1 MLLKTALEYAE
12 KGYYVLPVASCGKLP
27 IGKLVPH
34 AAHDASNDPET
45 IKKWWKAV
53 PNANIGIAALNC
65 LILDLDIN
73 ETGSGVDEYKD
84 YKQIYDIPDAPMART
99 GSGGLHLYF
108 KRPANR
114 KIAAKTKIEINGE
127 KTHIDIRVGFSYVVA
142 PPSVHESGNNYDW
155 ETDLPPVYD
164 LPVLPDAF
172 LDAIGA
178 AKDMALPLARE
189 TSDDPISILK
199 EEVRGR
205 EVDILRDVAGIPSDV
220 LDGKHHPCP
229 KCGGKDRFRMIDAE
243 AGAVYCNQCFKT
255 GNGDFIS
262 AIRWMTGC
270 TTSEAMDKVCDQYG
284 LKKKTISSIDIS
296 ALIDGPRTDPLPEVP
311 IDEEFDIQT
320 CDPSLA
326 RPIKWAWRHH
336 LPKGKLTIIAGRGS
350 AGKSSFVTALTSIMS
365 SGGQWPDGSQAERG
379 VILYFYSEDDFRDT
393 LTPRFCAA
401 ECDPQNVR
409 FIQFTKNQTDTGV
422 QYKRFC
428 LAEVS
433 KLARLVKHINGKGTP
448 VTAIVFDPIT
458 GFLGSGVDTNK
469 NSIVREMLTHLAN
482 FGEQF
487 PDISLIAIAN
497 TKKGTSLGDTASD
510 TISGAGEFTNVA
522 RCVWNVYEDRE
533 NECRIAAVSKWNIGE
548 KPLSIRFQIVS
559 KPFTYPDGRTEDFGV
574 AEIFDCKYEETADE
588 YLDRTRRAKLGL
600 PAVEERPKNAKEWLK
615 RLLEENGPMCLGS
628 TKYTPASGTIMAEA
642 AKSSISKTRVYE
654 AIKSLGCSKTKD
666 TNGKTMIILENQ
678 DGQQE
683 EKQDDTE
690 DIFGSFAKYSADNQ
704 DTVSR
709 FL

>member
-1 MLLKTALEYAE
+1 MLLETALSYAA
-12 KGYYVLPVASCGKLP
+12 KGYYVLPVESCGKRP
-27 IGKLVPH
+27 IGRLVPN
-34 AAHDASNDPET
+34 AAHNATTDQET
-45 IKKWWKAV
+45 IKKWWSAV
-53 PNANIGIAALNC
+53 PDANIGIAALNC

-73 ETGSGVDEYKD
+73 DNGSGIDEYND

-108 KRPANR
+108 KRPAGR
-114 KIAAKTKIEINGE
+114 KVSAQTHIEINGE
-127 KTHIDIRVGFSYVVA
+127 KTNIDIRVGFSYVVA
-142 PPSVHESGNNYDW
+142 PPSVHSSGNNYDW

-164 LPVLPDAF
+164 LPVLPDSF

-178 AKDMALPLARE
+178 KRDTSLAMARE
-189 TSDDPISILK
+189 VSDDPISILK

-243 AGAVYCNQCFKT
+243 SGAVYCNQCFRT

-270 TTSEAMDKVCDQYG
+270 TTSEAMDRVCDQYH
-284 LKKKTISSIDIS
+284 LPKKTISSIDLS
-296 ALIDGPRTDPLPEVP
+296 ALLDGPRTDALPEVP
-311 IDEEFDIQT
+311 IEDEFDVQV

-326 RPIKWAWRHH
+326 RPIKWAWKNH

-365 SGGQWPDGSQAERG
+365 AGRQWPDGTPAERG

-409 FIQFTKNQTDTGV
+409 FIQFTKNQTDAGV

-433 KLARLVKHINGKGTP
+433 KLARLVKHINSKGPP

-469 NSIVREMLTHLAN
+469 NSIVREMLTHLSN

-487 PDISLIAIAN
+487 PDVSLIAIAH

-548 KPLSIRFQIVS
+548 KPMSIRFQIVS
-559 KPFTYPDGRTEDFGV
+559 KPFRYPDGRVDDFGV
-574 AEIFDCKYEETADE
+574 AEIFDVNYEETADE

-600 PAVEERPKNAKEWLK
+600 PAVEEKPKSAKEWLK
-615 RLLEENGPMCLGS
+615 RLLESNGAMVLGS
-628 TKYTPASGTIMAEA
+628 TKYAPSKGTIMHEA
-642 AKSSISKTRVYE
+642 SKAGIGKTQVYD
-654 AIKSLGCSKTKD
+654 AIKTLGCDKSKD
-666 TNGKTMIILENQ
+666 QNGKTMIMLSTQ
-678 DGQQE
+678 DGHEGSQE
-683 EKQDDTE
+683 DDM
-690 DIFGSFAKYSADNQ
+690 FSSFAQYSEHNSGP
-704 DTVSR
+704 VSGS
-709 FL
+709 L